1 MNELVATPKL
11 GWNSLGLTAAA
22 EQALALL
29 GGAATAAVEKTA
41 IIAAITNTT
50 VTKTMMRLI
59 EATSF
64 PKRVVDEP
72 HRIT

>member
-41 IIAAITNTT
+41 ISTDA
-50 VTKTMMRLI
+50 
-59 EATSF
+59 F
-64 PKRVVDEP
+64 W
-72 HRIT
+72 